1 MSKSTRS
8 RFVTASALALAAAV
22 WSAPAAFGQAPPA
35 GGTGGGTG
43 GGNTEE
49 QQRRQ
54 QFEQWRQQADTRM
67 KELLKAT
74 DEEYAVLKPRIEQI
88 QLLQRANDTRQY
100 GMRMLFSGTNNWR
113 TRGSNPGDS
122 QRRPNDGG
130 NATRRPTSP
139 FGETPETP
147 VSQKSQEMQAALEA
161 KDAPADALK
170 TKLSELR
177 AARQQSRVE
186 MAKMQEDLR
195 QLCSIRQESVLVM
208 MGILE

>member
-1 MSKSTRS
+1 MSTSTRS
-8 RFVTASALALAAAV
+8 RFVKASALVLAAAA

-35 GGTGGGTG
+35 T
-43 GGNTEE
+43 GGNTDD
-49 QQRRQ
+49 QRRQ

-67 KELLKAT
+67 KELLKAS
-74 DEEYAVLKPRIEQI
+74 DEEYAVLKPRIEKLQ
-88 QLLQRANDTRQY
+88 QLQRANDTRRV
-100 GMRMLFSGTNNWR
+100 GFAMLMSGTSNWR
-113 TRGSNPGDS
+113 TRGSNPGDN

-130 NATRRPTSP
+130 GDANRRPASP
-139 FGETPETP
+139 FGETPDTP
-147 VSQKSQEMQAALEA
+147 VYQKSQELQAALEA

-170 TKLSELR
+170 TKLAELR

>member
-1 MSKSTRS
+1 MSKSTRP
-8 RFVTASALALAAAV
+8 RFVTASALLLAAAV
-22 WSAPAAFGQAPPA
+22 WCPPAAFAQAPPA
-35 GGTGGGTG
+35 PA
-43 GGNTEE
+43 GGNADE
-49 QQRRQ
+49 QRRQ

-74 DEEYAVLKPRIEQI
+74 DEEYAVLKPRIEKLQ
-88 QLLQRANDTRQY
+88 QMQRANDTRRV
-100 GMRMLFSGTNNWR
+100 GFAMLMSGTSNWR

-130 NATRRPTSP
+130 GDNNRRSGSP
-139 FGETPETP
+139 FGDTPDSP
-147 VSQKSQEMQAALEA
+147 VYQKSQELQAALEA
-161 KDAPADALK
+161 KEAPADALK
-170 TKLSELR
+170 TKLAELR
-177 AARQQSRVE
+177 AVRQQSRVE